1 MTTLEIYLDENTT
14 MIYPLLRQD
23 LIEVNTTI
31 SVIEDVLQDNKTDT
45 NETISSSTVFNEVIH
60 INSTNMTDMNEFQSS
75 SVPIM
80 FHQTTDQVEPTTSII
95 PLDYTNTTEDHQT
108 NGWNLLFNDS
118 FTVTISDELI
128 INSNISQKDAILP
141 NQDINLNETE
151 LIFIETNS
159 NSNETSILSSKSIS
173 IPICDHS
180 CQCLKECPYGF
191 EIVNDTC
198 SCNPPCKV
206 SNSQKK
212 KKIIH

>member
-1 MTTLEIYLDENTT
+1 MTTLEIYSDENTT

-23 LIEVNTTI
+23 LTEVNQTTTVT
-31 SVIEDVLQDNKTDT
+31 VIEDVLQDNKTDT
-45 NETISSSTVFNEVIH
+45 NETITLSTVFNEVIH
-60 INSTNMTDMNEFQSS
+60 INSTNITEFQSSSS

-80 FHQTTDQVEPTTSII
+80 FNQTTDQAEPTTPII

-118 FTVTISDELI
+118 FIVTISDELI
-128 INSNISQKDAILP
+128 INSNISQKDAIIP
-141 NQDINLNETE
+141 NQDININETE
-151 LIFIETNS
+151 IIFIETNS

-191 EIVNDTC
+191 EILNDTC

-206 SNSQKK
+206 SN
-212 KKIIH
+212 